1 MNRARIKALTPKIY
15 EKEITNLKEK
25 FFKNGY
31 PIKLVN
37 DVIDRSINLNKD
49 CTKKKLSSSDFKN
62 IVKIPYIGK
71 ASNEYKKKLEK
82 LLINYIEDFKVIF
95 TTTKVSNYFSNK
107 DKTPHELKSN
117 VVYEYK
123 CSYDESIQYIGVKEH
138 LKGKTAV
145 SDHISNC
152 NICKKE
158 KLTVNNFGILKE

>member
-1 MNRARIKALTPKIY
+1 MET
-15 EKEITNLKEK
+15 T
-25 FFKNGY
+25 
-31 PIKLVN
+31 

-123 CSYDESIQYIGVKEH
+123 CSYDESIQYIGFTSRPLVRRVKEH
-138 LKGKTAV
+138 LKGNTAV

-152 NICKKE
+152 DVCRNKNI
-158 KLTVNNFGILKE
+158 TVNNFGI